1 MYFKILLGFLAI
13 GFTTGLL
20 VIQGQQRPQSVPA
33 VDVNNF
39 PTVDQ
44 SNPNSRN
51 GSDKEKSKKYNRR
64 DSRPLS
70 ESDQVYLEIDW
81 DHNLPA
87 LPVARS
93 SAVVV
98 GKINSASAYLS
109 EDLSNVYSEFV
120 IQIERVLKDDPKISL
135 KGSELVTV
143 ERLGG
148 RVRFPSGKFAVSMV
162 SHQDMPHVGARYV
175 LFLTHDSL
183 EGFEYQDFFILTG
196 YEIKAGQVFPLD
208 KPVPGHAISRY
219 RGTDEDSFIKE
230 LISVLAN

>member
-1 MYFKILLGFLAI
+1 MYFKIFLGFLAI

-20 VIQGQQRPQSVPA
+20 VSQGQQRPRPAPA

-39 PTVDQ
+39 PVVDQ

-70 ESDQVYLEIDW
+70 ESDQVYFEIDW

-93 SAVVV
+93 SAIVV
-98 GKINSASAYLS
+98 GKIISADAYLS
-109 EDLSNVYSEFV
+109 GDLSNVYSEFV
-120 IQIERVLKDDPKISL
+120 VQIEKVLKDESKISL
-135 KGSELVTV
+135 KGSESVSV

-162 SHQDMPHVGARYV
+162 SHQDMPRVGVRYV

-183 EGFEYQDFFILTG
+183 EGLEYQNFFILTG
-196 YEIKAGQVFPLD
+196 YEIKANRVFPLD
-208 KPVPGHAISRY
+208 KPVPGHAMSKY
-219 RGTDEDSFIKE
+219 EGTDEDSFMKE
-230 LISVLAN
+230 LTSVLAN